1 MMAMKD
7 LSRRFKQQLAE
18 FLEIPGDI
26 ILDLPKVILL
36 GNLKL
41 VVENHRGILKYS
53 AQVIQINIP
62 EGELIIEGKGLQL
75 QSIRLEE
82 ICVEGQIKSVTFIGE
97 ES

>member
-36 GNLKL
+36 GNLRL

-75 QSIRLEE
+75 QSIRPEE
-82 ICVEGQIKSVTFIGE
+82 ICVEGQIKSITFVGGE
-97 ES
+97 S